1 MLVGWTYWSWKYY
14 ADPTG
19 SAREALV
26 LANGHLRATARVL
39 SRTYPEAIAGIPRSM
54 SFDPTTGAFHLA
66 YRPDHSVHAPTVI
79 FVPTQLHYPGGY
91 CARATGARIVSGAG
105 GPYLELVNAD
115 RGHSVRVTVQ
125 RGSC

>member
-1 MLVGWTYWSWKYY
+1 VSWAYWAWKYY

-26 LANGHLRATARVL
+26 LPDGQLRATARVL
-39 SRTYPEAIAGIPRSM
+39 SRTYPEAIAGTPRSM
-54 SFDPTTGAFHLA
+54 SFDPTNGAFDLA

-79 FVPTQLHYPGGY
+79 FVPTRLHYPGGY

-105 GPYLELVNAD
+105 STFLELVNAN
-115 RGHSVRVTVQ
+115 RGQSVRVTV
-125 RGSC
+125 RSGSC